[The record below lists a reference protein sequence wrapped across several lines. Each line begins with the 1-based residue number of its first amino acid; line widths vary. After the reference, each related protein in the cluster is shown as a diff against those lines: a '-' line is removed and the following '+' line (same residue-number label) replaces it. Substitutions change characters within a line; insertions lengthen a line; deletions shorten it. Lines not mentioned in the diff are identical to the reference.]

1 MRSADKKKNMKAK
14 PEAGYLVI
22 ERGLPKTA
30 DGHRFVTIQTDF
42 DKGTLLARRVKALT
56 YCYDRLA
63 GNSSKDDDTLPIVDE
78 DEYNIYCYLCT
89 PKGTAQIFH
98 NKILLKPIFFL
109 QSLGGLADE
118 AEYLIDLLD

>member
-1 MRSADKKKNMKAK
+1 MKHTTKKKEVKADSG
-14 PEAGYLVI
+14 PGYLVVEI
-22 ERGLPKTA
+22 GLCKTA

-42 DKGTLLARRVKALT
+42 DKGTLLTRRAKALS

-63 GNSSKDDDTLPIVDE
+63 GNIGKDDDTLPIVDE

-89 PKGTAQIFH
+89 RKGTAQIFH
-98 NKILLKPIFFL
+98 NKVLLKPIYFL